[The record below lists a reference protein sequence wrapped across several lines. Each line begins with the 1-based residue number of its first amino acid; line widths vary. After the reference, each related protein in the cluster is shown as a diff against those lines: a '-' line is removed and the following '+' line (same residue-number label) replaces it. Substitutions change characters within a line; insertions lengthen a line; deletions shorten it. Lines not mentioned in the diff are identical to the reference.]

1 MKGLTVIQTSGC
13 NVHYFVEFCTAAA
26 AAAVEYF
33 GGSLQNVVVVPASL
47 RSSVLEAFDLFT
59 VSCVRVCFTFSHN
72 LISPASV
79 TEIGFSW
86 VHGPS

>member
-26 AAAVEYF
+26 AVEYF

-47 RSSVLEAFDLFT
+47 HSSVLEAFYSQYL
-59 VSCVRVCFTFSHN
+59 V
-72 LISPASV
+72 
-79 TEIGFSW
+79 
-86 VHGPS
+86 